1 MGQNNARWRWRI
13 AAAVLLAAACQ
24 SPLTNVAPRPPAE
37 YEKLGAAEAET
48 CGHLYLILP
57 WHQIYARGLIER
69 VERAYEQAVASVPG
83 ATGLVNVIHQ
93 ERWYWWGLASARCT
107 RISGDAIR

>member
-1 MGQNNARWRWRI
+1 MGRTRGRGRGLI
-13 AAAVLLAAACQ
+13 AAAALLWAACQ
-24 SPLTNVAPRPPAE
+24 SPPVNVAPRPPAE
-37 YEKLGAAEAET
+37 YEKLGAVEAEA

-83 ATGLVNVIHQ
+83 ATGLVNVVHQ

-107 RISGDAIR
+107 KISGDAIR